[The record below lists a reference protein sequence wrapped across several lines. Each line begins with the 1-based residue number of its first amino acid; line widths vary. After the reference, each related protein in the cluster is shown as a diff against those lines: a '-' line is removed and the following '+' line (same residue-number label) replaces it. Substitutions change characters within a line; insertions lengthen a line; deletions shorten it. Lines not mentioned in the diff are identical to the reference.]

1 MHVCHSVIVSH
12 SLNDWTM
19 LEDVYST
26 NVKHIFRG
34 NPHTISIDPTLPMH
48 VHTVSCLK
56 LVFIDLDMPPAPI
69 NIQFIE
75 QITDLLMN
83 SVIC

>member
-1 MHVCHSVIVSH
+1 MRVRHSVIVSH
-12 SLNDWTM
+12 STNGRTM
-19 LEDVYST
+19 LEDVYFT
-26 NVKHIFRG
+26 NVKHIIRG
-34 NPHTISIDPTLPMH
+34 NPHTISINPTLSMNA
-48 VHTVSCLK
+48 HTISCLK